1 MNYTY
6 STNLSS
12 LTFLA
17 SFQQQVQPDVDLSH
31 MSEIQYD
38 DVPDITH
45 IYETNNLLITHIS
58 ETQHYSSKLSKD
70 SGNYKTICMY
80 IFKY

>member
-17 SFQQQVQPDVDLSH
+17 SFQQQVQPDADLSH

-45 IYETNNLLITHIS
+45 ISETNNLLITHIS
-58 ETQHYSSKLSKD
+58 ETHQDSTKLSKY
-70 SGNYKTICMY
+70 SGNYKTICTN
-80 IFKY
+80 IFIY